1 MGTMDSTYFEIVV
14 HNKHF
19 FFAISLLVPR
29 KKKYAE
35 SNYATCLCFCLK
47 FNISACQKGTVLHDH
62 IEL

>member
-1 MGTMDSTYFEIVV
+1 M

-19 FFAISLLVPR
+19 FFCYIILSTE
-29 KKKYAE
+29 KEKYAE
-35 SNYATCLCFCLK
+35 SNYPTCLCFCLK

>member
-1 MGTMDSTYFEIVV
+1 M

-19 FFAISLLVPR
+19 FFFAISFLVPR

-35 SNYATCLCFCLK
+35 SNYPTCLCFCLK